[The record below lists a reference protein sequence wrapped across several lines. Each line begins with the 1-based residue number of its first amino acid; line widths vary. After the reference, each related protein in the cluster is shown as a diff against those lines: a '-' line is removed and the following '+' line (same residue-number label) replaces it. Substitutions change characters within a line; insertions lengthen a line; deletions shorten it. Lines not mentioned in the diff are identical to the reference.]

1 MTITSH
7 SDFNFTLGKG
17 VKYFDQCVCFVY
29 LSVRSHVSR
38 TTCPNFTNFLYML
51 HVAVA
56 RSSSGGTAIRYVLPV
71 LWMTRVFI

>member
-38 TTCPNFTNFLYML
+38 TTCPNFTNFSTCYMWPWLGL
-51 HVAVA
+51 HLAA
-56 RSSSGGTAIRYVLPV
+56 LRYV
-71 LWMTRVFI
+71 MYFRFCG